1 MGSYLHLVYRSCI
14 LAPGWGLTFTLYIGR
29 VYWPQDGVLPSRCVV
44 RILAAGH
51 VYIGPRMGSY
61 LHGVYRSCI
70 LAPGWGLTFTLY
82 IGRVY
87 WPQDGVLP
95 SRCI

>member
-1 MGSYLHLVYRSCI
+1 MGSYLHVVYRSCI

-29 VYWPQDGVLPSRCVV
+29 VYWPQDGVLPSRV
-44 RILAAGH
+44 
-51 VYIGPRMGSY
+51 
-61 LHGVYRSCI
+61 VYRSCI

-82 IGRVY
+82 IGRGRVY